1 MRVGLNAIESLD
13 ECRGAMPECYLG
25 EHLLGP
31 CEGLRAQ
38 DSTRLEVPP
47 SSKRSVTPNDYG
59 RERARGGR
67 GAGGQPRGEGGGP
80 AAGRVAAL
88 PCARPTGQKEVHY
101 SNFRI
106 R

>member
-1 MRVGLNAIESLD
+1 MASKLGGGYRCWFEVIEFGWMPMRVGLNAIESLD

-47 SSKRSVTPNDYG
+47 LL
-59 RERARGGR
+59 E
-67 GAGGQPRGEGGGP
+67 
-80 AAGRVAAL
+80 AL
-88 PCARPTGQKEVHY
+88 CYTE
-101 SNFRI
+101 
-106 R
+106 